1 MEEKG
6 GKERREGKEYGWEK
20 GMGEQKGRVKE
31 RVGRGRGEHGG
42 RKIRKEEE
50 KGEKV
55 EETDQEQ
62 EEEMGG
68 GRGRGKE
75 QLFSYV
81 KKVKYVTCYWVKM
94 PEKNQPNKNQLNCW
108 FGFIVHTVL
117 HSQGVT
123 VVRAGGV

>member
-6 GKERREGKEYGWEK
+6 GKERREEKEYGWEK

-31 RVGRGRGEHGG
+31 TVRRGRGEHGR

-50 KGEKV
+50 KGEKI
-55 EETDQEQ
+55 EEAGQEQ

-81 KKVKYVTCYWVKM
+81 KKVKYVTCYWVR
-94 PEKNQPNKNQLNCW
+94 N
-108 FGFIVHTVL
+108 
-117 HSQGVT
+117 
-123 VVRAGGV
+123 A